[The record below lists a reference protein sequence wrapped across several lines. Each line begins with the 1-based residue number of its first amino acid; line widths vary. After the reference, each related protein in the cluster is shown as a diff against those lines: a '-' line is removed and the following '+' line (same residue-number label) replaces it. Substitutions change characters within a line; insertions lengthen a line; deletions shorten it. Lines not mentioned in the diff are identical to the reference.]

1 MAKVITL
8 SRTFPAYHP
17 KAGQPTYFV
26 EQVLDAL
33 GIEFY
38 DLDYLDL
45 LHELNPNKSS
55 IVWDFF
61 SDLQVF
67 NYDFTRQKLHTIR
80 AGHRWKQGN
89 KASLRVWSG
98 KPYNSPQ
105 IIIAPDVEIKTAVF
119 EKRLTSHSG
128 MAPFINGWLINP
140 DILCDVAEND
150 GLDKADL
157 LAWFKWSDPKPFD
170 GQILCWKEVD
180 YV

>member
-17 KAGQPTYFV
+17 KSGQPTYFV
-26 EQVLDAL
+26 EQVLNAL
-33 GIEFY
+33 GGSIVGIDSFQYFE
-38 DLDYLDL
+38 
-45 LHELNPNKSS
+45 ELNPTLSPEILDGFVRS
-55 IVWDFF
+55 LV
-61 SDLQVF
+61 SGMEGE
-67 NYDFTRQKLHTIR
+67 KLHTIR
-80 AGHRWKQGN
+80 AGHRWKTGD

-105 IIIAPDVEIKTAVF
+105 IIIAPDVEIKTADF